1 MEQTLASALIG
12 GVTVLIGKI
21 VWDWLTGKKR
31 GGEDEAKHA
40 GDCARLVTLEKQ
52 FHNAHLSL
60 AQDVTALKGD
70 VAVIRTD
77 IGYIKRKLDLNG
89 NGKS

>member
-1 MEQTLASALIG
+1 MEQSLTSAIIG
-12 GVTVLIGKI
+12 GAAVLIGKI
-21 VWDWLTGKKR
+21 IWDWLTGLRKKS
-31 GGEDEAKHA
+31 DESVKHA

-52 FHNAHLSL
+52 FHDAHLSL

>member
-1 MEQTLASALIG
+1 
-12 GVTVLIGKI
+12 
-21 VWDWLTGKKR
+21 
-31 GGEDEAKHA
+31 
-40 GDCARLVTLEKQ
+40 VTLEKQ
-52 FHNAHLSL
+52 FHDAHLSL